1 MFHVIYTHCT
11 IRVFYSRILSMAIV
25 FHFSHFFESTAP
37 ISFIHEIKQKIEA
50 AKKFILYR

>member
-11 IRVFYSRILSMAIV
+11 IRVFYNRILSMAIV